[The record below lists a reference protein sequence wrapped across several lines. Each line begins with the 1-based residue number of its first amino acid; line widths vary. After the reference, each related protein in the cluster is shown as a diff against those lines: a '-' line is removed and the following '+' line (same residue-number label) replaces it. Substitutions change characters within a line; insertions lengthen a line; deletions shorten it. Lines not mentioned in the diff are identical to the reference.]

1 LEIIGAAMSRRKFNV
16 WKPGPISGRGD
27 VIAAIDRLVE
37 RVAYLARNVERVVP
51 AADKKRTTSLKTE
64 EQLELAFNTTL
75 GTPACGAVTVDIEE
89 ARNFPLSPKQVVATS
104 KTDRSKRVS
113 ELGAKAE
120 TTHSELN
127 NTNGRAENGVACHV
141 LVLHDRLGGFMKLPT
156 DPQRDQNS

>member
-1 LEIIGAAMSRRKFNV
+1 MSRRKFSV
-16 WKPGPISGRGD
+16 RKPGPISGRDD

-37 RVAYLARNVERVVP
+37 RIAYLARNVERVVP

-64 EQLELAFNTTL
+64 EQLEFPFSTTL

-104 KTDRSKRVS
+104 KTGRSKRVS
-113 ELGAKAE
+113 ELSAKAE

-127 NTNGRAENGVACHV
+127 NTNDRVENGVACHV

-156 DPQRDQNS
+156 DPQRDQNSRSDFE